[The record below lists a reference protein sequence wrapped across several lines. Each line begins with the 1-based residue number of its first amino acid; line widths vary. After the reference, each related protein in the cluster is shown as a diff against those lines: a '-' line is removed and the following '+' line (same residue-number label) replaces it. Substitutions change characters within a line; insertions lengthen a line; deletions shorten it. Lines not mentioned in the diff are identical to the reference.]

1 MNTGLETAFG
11 AIRSPRGLAWG
22 AVLIV
27 PVLLL
32 LPVGG
37 PTSGHWAAGFWDLLH
52 LPAFYALTRSLRLLV
67 GVAGDSRGRHLL
79 AVGLAILFA
88 FGSEIAQASVGRS
101 SSVHDL
107 VLDAFGIALG
117 AIAPVRSPGWS
128 LLRKAGFA
136 LLLLS
141 GVAFAFGPA
150 LLSERAERRAK
161 ERLPV
166 IGAFEDRDSLR
177 LWRSQGPAVATSDP
191 SKGGLLVS
199 LRPGSFG
206 GVRFSPGEQD
216 WSGYSELW
224 LRVSNPG
231 PSLSLGIRIDDRLSS
246 KDRVWYTSSATVAEG
261 DSEIVIP
268 LGKGAAKRGG
278 RALDLSQTARLVLFV
293 EKVEKPVEFSIISA
307 GLR

>member
-1 MNTGLETAFG
+1 L
-11 AIRSPRGLAWG
+11 
-22 AVLIV
+22 
-27 PVLLL
+27 
-32 LPVGG
+32 
-37 PTSGHWAAGFWDLLH
+37 
-52 LPAFYALTRSLRLLV
+52 
-67 GVAGDSRGRHLL
+67 
-79 AVGLAILFA
+79 
-88 FGSEIAQASVGRS
+88 
-101 SSVHDL
+101 
-107 VLDAFGIALG
+107 
-117 AIAPVRSPGWS
+117 
-128 LLRKAGFA
+128 

-177 LWRSQGPAVATSDP
+177 LWRSQGPATATSDP

-246 KDRVWYTSSATVAEG
+246 KDRVWYASSATVMEG

-268 LGKGAAKRGG
+268 LRKGAVKRGS
-278 RALDLSQTARLVLFV
+278 RALDLSRTARLVLFV
-293 EKVEKPVEFSIISA
+293 EKVENPVEFSIISA